1 MSPILGRPVHC
12 PQSDGVSDAEV
23 SREASQIVGRNPDDS
38 STGFTRLPDDDTSL
52 AWQQLSEQAE
62 RFAQAWNDCSEPPFI
77 GDFLPAE
84 PLSLR
89 RLTLIELIKLDLEY
103 RWEQGL
109 RKLLSDYVVEFPEL
123 EGNLSADLIY
133 EEYHIRNQAGE
144 MVSWES
150 YLATYP
156 HQAEELRHLFG
167 GRGAATV
174 SMQLFGLERGV
185 PGSRVKPGDTF
196 DDFQILANLGQG
208 AFGTVFLARQGSMQ
222 RRVALKITSPRGE
235 EHATLAQ
242 FDHPNIVRIYDQR
255 LLADRGWRL
264 LYMQYLPGGTLR
276 HVVDFVKNSP
286 PQARTGRLLFQMI
299 DQQLTARHEPLQA
312 EAPLR
317 ERFESA
323 TWPEVVCWLGSRLA
337 RGLAHAHRAGVLHR
351 DLKPAN
357 ILLTADGNPKLADF
371 NVSFN
376 AMSTSLV
383 AESFFGGSLAYMS
396 PEQLEAYNP
405 AHPRNAD
412 TLDGRSDLFSL
423 GVTLWE
429 LLVGNRPFP
438 ADAFDGDWA
447 RVLNRMTA
455 VRRAGLSP
463 ELLREHA
470 RFWPPGLAEV
480 LRRLLSPEAGDRYA
494 TGQELARQLEMC
506 LEPGTMQLLT
516 PLPHEWRGMLR
527 RRSLIALLALAVL
540 PNLVLALFNGVVN
553 RDRILDGLT
562 GHEPGG
568 AIVAYTLIQLLAFPL
583 AAVVLAWR
591 SWPVLRSMQWPPPG
605 GGSIGWPVRSVR
617 SRCLGMG
624 TEAATI
630 SLATWLLVAVA
641 CPLVIWLNGPHR
653 EPLYDFSA
661 SLFLCGL
668 IAVAYSYY
676 CIAWLSVCVF
686 YPALVELE
694 RLTRDD
700 RQEMRSLRR
709 WSWFFLL
716 LAAFVPFA
724 SVAILALFGTSRGT
738 ALILLA
744 GGGVLGLAI
753 ALLFFRA
760 LQRDLQT
767 LLLIAAPV
775 SDSQDSS
782 SDAGS
787 WLAREM

>member
-1 MSPILGRPVHC
+1 M
-12 PQSDGVSDAEV
+12 SDAEV
-23 SREASQIVGRNPDDS
+23 ARETSQIVGRIPDDS
-38 STGFTRLPDDDTSL
+38 STGFTLQPDDDTSL
-52 AWQQLSEQAE
+52 AWQHLSDQAE
-62 RFAQAWNDCSEPPFI
+62 RFTHAWKEFSEPPFI
-77 GDFLPAE
+77 GDFLPVE

-103 RWEQGL
+103 RWNCGL

-144 MVSWES
+144 LVSWES

-156 HQAEELRHLFG
+156 RQAEELRHLFG

-174 SMQLFGLERGV
+174 SMKLFGLERGV
-185 PGSRVKPGDTF
+185 PGSRVKPGDAF
-196 DDFQILANLGQG
+196 DDFRILAHLGQG
-208 AFGTVFLARQGSMQ
+208 AFATVFLARQFSMQ

-242 FDHPNIVRIYDQR
+242 FDHPNIVRIFDQR

-264 LYMQYLPGGTLR
+264 LYMEYLPGGTLR
-276 HVVDFVKNSP
+276 HVVDFVKQRP
-286 PQARTGRLLFQMI
+286 PQNRTGQLLFQMI
-299 DQQLTARHEPLQA
+299 DAQLAARQEPLSI

-357 ILLTADGNPKLADF
+357 ILLTAEGNPKLADF

-376 AMSTSLV
+376 AKSTSLV

-405 AHPRNAD
+405 AHPREAD

-429 LLVGNRPFP
+429 LLVGHRPFP

-447 RVLNRMTA
+447 RVLHRMTA
-455 VRRAGLSP
+455 VRREGLSP
-463 ELLREHA
+463 GLLHEHS
-470 RFWPPGLAEV
+470 RFWPPGLAQV
-480 LRRLLSPEAGDRYA
+480 LRRLLSPEAGDRYP
-494 TGQELARQLEMC
+494 TGLELSRQLDLC

-516 PLPHEWRGMLR
+516 PHPHEWRSILR
-527 RRSLIALLALAVL
+527 RRGVIALLVLAVL
-540 PNLVLALFNGVVN
+540 PNLVVAVFNGFVN
-553 RDRILDGLT
+553 RDRIVDGLA
-562 GHEPGG
+562 GQQLGG

-591 SWPVLRSMQWPPPG
+591 SWPVLRSMQRPLPAV
-605 GGSIGWPVRSVR
+605 GSSGSPVRSVR

-624 TEAATI
+624 TDAATT
-630 SLATWLLVAVA
+630 SLGTWLLVAVV

-653 EPLYDFSA
+653 DPPFEFSA

-668 IAVAYSYY
+668 IAVAYSFFG
-676 CIAWLSVCVF
+676 IAWLSASVF
-686 YPALVELE
+686 YPALVELQ
-694 RLTRDD
+694 RLTRED
-700 RQEMRSLRR
+700 RQELRSLRR

-724 SVAILALFGTSRGT
+724 SVAILAMLGTSRGT

-744 GGGVLGLAI
+744 GGGVLGLGM
-753 ALLFFRA
+753 ALLIFRA

-767 LLLIAAPV
+767 LLLIAAPS

-782 SDAGS
+782 TDAGS
-787 WLAREM
+787 WLFREM